1 MIWMEGKGI
10 EGEEACG
17 GAGQPKQIAFHL
29 SVNSRI

>member
-10 EGEEACG
+10 EGGGRGE